1 MNKKIFF
8 IIGGTL
14 SLILF
19 IGSITETEPNIIFGY
34 SINVWIVRAFWLLNT
49 FVIFKAY
56 GKIKETE
63 QIKKP

>member
-8 IIGGTL
+8 IIGGIV

-19 IGSITETEPNIIFGY
+19 ISSMTETEPKMLFGY

-49 FVIFKAY
+49 FMIFNGY
-56 GKIKETE
+56 RKIKETE
-63 QIKKP
+63 KIEKQ